1 MKTKFKRISR
11 KEQKCRDP
19 RIHKFEKL
27 REPNLDLIRSLYI
40 EEMPIIDWPLSYGV
54 EPVIVTQNTKGL
66 IRYAYANIRKFKH
79 YAKINPNYYRKI
91 DNNRRKK

>member
-11 KEQKCRDP
+11 KKQKCRDP
-19 RIHKFEKL
+19 RIHKLKQN
-27 REPNLDLIRSLYI
+27 PDLIRSLYI
-40 EEMPIIDWPLSYGV
+40 EGMPIIDWPVSYGV

-79 YAKINPNYYRKI
+79 YAKINPNYAGSKRK
-91 DNNRRKK
+91 

>member
-19 RIHKFEKL
+19 RINALSADRISF
-27 REPNLDLIRSLYI
+27 YMI
-40 EEMPIIDWPLSYGV
+40 EMSIIDFPPSYGTK
-54 EPVIVTQNTKGL
+54 PAIVTQNTKGL

-79 YAKINPNYYRKI
+79 YAKINPNYHRK
-91 DNNRRKK
+91 